1 MKKTG
6 YVFLTGLFMLFSSVK
21 ADVPP
26 EYRWNKWILE
36 IKASTPP
43 AYVLLEDA
51 QGRRAGAN
59 PNVAFD
65 EYGGQGDGLG
75 GLQEI
80 PLSSVEQQNIGSD
93 DPATEGQ
100 ASPTTGWFV
109 YVYDQPAQ
117 TFTLRLVGLKDGI
130 EHIYQMVMF
139 GPKRA
144 SDAYGSNFN
153 VLVSQGSNKT
163 FQIVFD
169 PEKKVL
175 TATPVLKPGDLQD
188 DIKTAC
194 GLSLITSNRVCGRLM
209 EKASDIQDALVHHCN
224 EKAGAL
230 IQSFLCSLGDSRP
243 KECKDN
249 DEHASIKEPALTSLK
264 TDARAL
270 LDSLKKD
277 GRHWDERDCRE
288 EDRKN
293 PKK

>member
-1 MKKTG
+1 M
-6 YVFLTGLFMLFSSVK
+6 

-36 IKASTPP
+36 FNAGTPP
-43 AYVLLEDA
+43 AYVILEDA

-59 PNVAFD
+59 PKLPFNEFG
-65 EYGGQGDGLG
+65 EQGNSIDGLK
-75 GLQEI
+75 EI
-80 PLSSVEQQNIGSD
+80 PLSSVEQQNVGSD

-194 GLSLITSNRVCGRLM
+194 GLSLITSNRVCSRLL
-209 EKASDIQDALVHHCN
+209 EKASDIQDALEHHCN
-224 EKAGAL
+224 EKAETL
-230 IQSFLCSLGDSRP
+230 IRSFLNSLGDSRP

-249 DEHASIKEPALTSLK
+249 DEHTSIKDPALTSLK

-288 EDRKN
+288 EDTKN
-293 PKK
+293 VKK

>member
-1 MKKTG
+1 VKVVLLPVLAG
-6 YVFLTGLFMLFSSVK
+6 ILMLCSYSM

-36 IKASTPP
+36 FNAGTPP
-43 AYVLLEDA
+43 AYVILEDA

-59 PNVAFD
+59 PKLPFNEFG
-65 EYGGQGDGLG
+65 EQGNSIDGLK
-75 GLQEI
+75 EI
-80 PLSSVEQQNIGSD
+80 PFSSVEQQNIGSD

-100 ASPTTGWFV
+100 SQSATGWFV
-109 YVYDQPAQ
+109 HIYDQPAQ
-117 TFTLRLVGLKDGI
+117 TFTMHLVGLKDGV
-130 EHIYQMVMF
+130 ERIYQMVMF
-139 GPKRA
+139 GPKRV
-144 SDAYGSNFN
+144 SDAYGSNFD
-153 VLVSQGSNKT
+153 VLVLQGSNKT

-175 TATPVLKPGDLQD
+175 AATPVLNPGDLKD
-188 DIKTAC
+188 DVKAAC
-194 GLSLITSNRVCGRLM
+194 GLSFITSGRVCKDLM
-209 EKASDIQDALVHHCN
+209 EKASDIQDALEHHCN
-224 EKAGAL
+224 EKAEAL
-230 IQSFLCSLGDSRP
+230 IQSFLYSLGDSRP

-249 DEHASIKEPALTSLK
+249 DDHPSIKEPALTSLK
-264 TDARAL
+264 TDAHAL

>member
-1 MKKTG
+1 
-6 YVFLTGLFMLFSSVK
+6 MLCSSSM

-26 EYRWNKWILE
+26 EYRWTKSILT
-36 IKASTPP
+36 INATTPP

-59 PNVAFD
+59 PSIAFN
-65 EYGGQGDGLG
+65 EYGGQGDGLD

-80 PLSSVEQQNIGSD
+80 PLSSVEQQNISSD

-109 YVYDQPAQ
+109 RVYDQPAQ
-117 TFTLRLVGLKDGI
+117 TFTLHLVGLKTGVD
-130 EHIYQMVMF
+130 HIYQSVIY
-139 GPKRA
+139 GYHPT
-144 SDAYGSNFN
+144 DAYGSNFY
-153 VLVSQGSNKT
+153 VLMSQGSNKT
-163 FQIVFD
+163 FQVVFD
-169 PEKKVL
+169 PAKKVL
-175 TATPVLKPGDLQD
+175 TATPVLKPGELQD

-194 GLSLITSNRVCGRLM
+194 GLSLITSNRVCDRLM
-209 EKASDIQDALVHHCN
+209 EKASDIQDALVHRCN

-230 IQSFLCSLGDSRP
+230 IQSFLYSLGDSRP
-243 KECKDN
+243 KDCKDN
-249 DEHASIKEPALTSLK
+249 DDHPSIKEPALTSLK

-277 GRHWDERDCRE
+277 RRHWDERDCRE